1 MTPMVNTGL
10 LSQAPYTSVGGGPTS
25 PQTGSGLMAQM
36 LSQLQPQ
43 RQPTQTQP
51 PSRMSPLVN
60 TVGNYDYPITNG
72 LLGALSQQLP
82 PGATDFTA
90 QALQLAGYPKAGPLA
105 PVPIPSGP
113 GVPGA
118 PGAGS
123 SGSNAGSTALG
134 VLATLAKN
142 PSLVK
147 NVGGSVA
154 NLFGAGAGPA
164 TSAGAA
170 NAAANPSVFEGAD
183 PAATQSLLGDT
194 AAGGG
199 AATGGLG
206 ALSASDIAASDAAA
220 GGALTSDI
228 AGGAAISPATEA
240 ALSGADASAAGGGAA
255 AGGLGA
261 TAGALTAVGL
271 PLALMAYAM
280 STPPYTLN
288 SDYYNRLNSSLNTP
302 TGLMEAMDQA
312 LVNPGVTDWA
322 ALGQHGITPQNVQAM
337 YAQAVKN
344 SAPPKYVGG
353 GRGGAPV

>member
-10 LSQAPYTSVGGGPTS
+10 LSQAPYTSVG
-25 PQTGSGLMAQM
+25 SGL
-36 LSQLQPQ
+36 QP
-43 RQPTQTQP
+43 QPTQTQP

-60 TVGNYDYPITNG
+60 TAGNYGYPITTG
-72 LLGALSQQLP
+72 LLGALGQQLQ
-82 PGATDFTA
+82 PGTTDFTA
-90 QALQLAGYPKAGPLA
+90 QALQLAGNPHAGPYA

-113 GVPGA
+113 GIPGA
-118 PGAGS
+118 PPGISNSGS
-123 SGSNAGSTALG
+123 SAGSTALG
-134 VLATLAKN
+134 IMGALARN

-147 NVGGSVA
+147 NIGSSAA
-154 NLFGAGAGPA
+154 NLFGAGGGPA

-170 NAAANPSVFEGAD
+170 NAAANPSIFEGAD

-240 ALSGADASAAGGGAA
+240 ALSGGADAAGGSAAGA

-353 GRGGAPV
+353 GRGGSPV